1 VPRGVARGLIRLA
14 LILAILLVVVAVV
27 SLVFGTLAH
36 ISALHA
42 ISVGLYFAGAL
53 MLALGFFH
61 GVRPPV
67 RTETGGR
74 SLSGGMFGILF
85 SVGTVRGATAGEH
98 HGSQQSSAFFI
109 GLGLVL
115 VVIGALIDPTHRMF

>member
-1 VPRGVARGLIRLA
+1 VVIVLA
-14 LILAILLVVVAVV
+14 VVVAV

-36 ISALHA
+36 VAALHA

-53 MLALGFFH
+53 MLAIGFFH

-67 RTETGGR
+67 RTQDDGR
-74 SLSGGMFGILF
+74 SLRGGVFGLLL
-85 SVGTVRGATAGEH
+85 SSGTVRGATPEEH
-98 HGSQQSSAFFI
+98 RESHQSAALFI

-115 VVIGALIDPTHRMF
+115 VVIGGLIDPAHRVF